1 MEEEIYCLKCKK
13 RTPNGD
19 VSIST
24 TSMNRNIQ
32 KAKCVVCNTTKN
44 RFIKKADNINGD

>member
-19 VSIST
+19 VS
-24 TSMNRNIQ
+24 MYKNMQ
-32 KAKCVVCNTTKN
+32 KTKCVICNTKKN
-44 RFIKKADNINGD
+44 

>member
-19 VSIST
+19 VS
-24 TSMNRNIQ
+24 MHRNMQ
-32 KAKCVVCNTTKN
+32 KTKCVICNTKKN
-44 RFIKKADNINGD
+44 RFIKKANNINGD